1 MASCGHQVD
10 PLLEL
15 FRSQGHELKS
25 EGKNFKT
32 RCPFHQDDT
41 PSLSIEPAK
50 GLWHCFGCGVGGDGI
65 TFLEKT
71 LGLDFGQAA
80 DQWRE
85 LSGEEPKY
93 RSAPDRS
100 RSPYLYKDHLTMN
113 RFAAAQP
120 SNGTHPA
127 QPQKPNS
134 APVGLTSEDLALLR
148 RLQDIYATDLATSE
162 KGRAYLTERGITDPE
177 TIRAFGLGYVSGK
190 SLPQLAPAQRER
202 LQDLGILNS
211 KGNEVFYNC
220 IVCPLRDVEG
230 NIITFWARSC
240 PKGTSSGRR
249 QQVEK
254 GSRHRALP
262 TQENAPFAAINW
274 QAARGSRRVILV
286 EGFLDAL
293 ACYQA
298 GLRNVIP
305 LGAAHAKLGFAQFL
319 HREGVE
325 EVLLAMDPDEAGD
338 DGAQALA
345 EELEQRGIGSV
356 RIRLDVDP
364 ADFFLQGGTATA
376 FQATPTE
383 ILGQRSDDSEFI
395 LDSHGLIYRVRV
407 LAERQHSKG
416 TRDKLKVH
424 ILVTDGDQTHRDTLN
439 LYTHK
444 SRKTFANTVTSRFSA
459 HPDLLSAGAAGVE
472 KDLEAI
478 IHGLEERERQ
488 KEETSNEDEPVILSP
503 AEQAEA
509 ETYLKEPGL
518 VRRLQDDMEALG
530 YVGEEEAK
538 LLVYLIATSRLLPR
552 PLSGIIGSGS
562 GAGKS
567 FLAELAEQLTPPED
581 VILFSKLSPQ
591 ALYYLPED
599 FLSGKLLILE
609 ERAGGEGA
617 DYAIRT
623 LQSKDCLTQIVTLKD
638 METGQ
643 MAAKRFTVRGPIAYL
658 ETTTQSYLNQENTS
672 RCFEIPLDESAD
684 QTLRIHQHQ
693 RRARSLWGLKRNIS
707 KDVIRRRH
715 HNLQRVLQPVRVVI
729 PYAEHLTFPA
739 ASVRTRRDHER
750 FLSLIEAVAFLHQ
763 FQRVTRTA
771 SHKGR
776 EVNYIEA
783 TVEDYAIAY
792 HLALRVLWVSL
803 DELSRWSREL
813 VESCRRQVEEGI
825 AHNPELTANDFHWT
839 RRQLRERL
847 GWPDKRLR
855 ACVDELVSLEYFQ
868 TLDGSKGKAY
878 LYRLNPNFSHSPKA
892 IGLLTPDEL
901 EAKLSCASVG
911 YPPQVGADGRRQDDG
926 INAPDS

>member
-1 MASCGHQVD
+1 MASCGQQAD

-15 FRSQGHELKS
+15 FRSRGHDLKR
-25 EGKNFKT
+25 EGNCYKT
-32 RCPFHQDDT
+32 RCAFHQDDT
-41 PSLSIEPAK
+41 PSLSIDPAK
-50 GLWHCFGCGVGGDGI
+50 GLWHCFGCGIGGDGI

-71 LGLDFGQAA
+71 LGLNFGQAA
-80 DQWRE
+80 DLWRE

-93 RSAPDRS
+93 RSDPDRS
-100 RSPYLYKDHLTMN
+100 PSPYLYKDHLTMN

-127 QPQKPNS
+127 QPHLTS
-134 APVGLTSEDLALLR
+134 AGLTSEDLALFR
-148 RLQDIYATDLATSE
+148 RLQDIYAKDLASSE
-162 KGRAYLTERGITDPE
+162 KGRAYLKERGITDPE

-190 SLPQLAPAQRER
+190 SLPQLAPAQRDR
-202 LQDLGILNS
+202 LQELGILNS
-211 KGNEVFYNC
+211 KGNEAFYNC
-220 IVCPLRDVEG
+220 IICPLHDVEG
-230 NIITFWARSC
+230 NIITFWARC
-240 PKGTSSGRR
+240 CTR
-249 QQVEK
+249 QVEK
-254 GSRHRALP
+254 GSRHRCLP

-305 LGAAHAKLGFAQFL
+305 LGAAHGKMGFAQFL

-338 DGAQALA
+338 EGAQALA

-395 LDSHGLIYRVRV
+395 LDSHNLIYRVRV
-407 LAERQHSKG
+407 LAGRQAEG
-416 TRDKLKVH
+416 KLKVQV
-424 ILVTDGDQTHRDTLN
+424 LVTDGDRTHRDTLN

-444 SRKTFANTVTSRFSA
+444 SLKTFANACASKFTLDS
-459 HPDLLSAGAAGVE
+459 DDVE

-488 KEETSNEDEPVILSP
+488 KEETSSEDEPVILSP

-518 VRRLQDDMEALG
+518 LRRLQDDMEALG

-771 SHKGR
+771 SHKGK
-776 EVNYIEA
+776 EVKYIEA
-783 TVEDYAIAY
+783 SVEDYAIAY
-792 HLALRVLWVSL
+792 QLALRVLWVSL
-803 DELSRWSREL
+803 DELSRWAREL
-813 VESCRRQVEEGI
+813 VESCRRQVEDGRV
-825 AHNPELTANDFHWT
+825 HHPELTADDFHWT

-855 ACVDELVSLEYFQ
+855 ACLDELVSLEYMQ
-868 TLDGSKGKAY
+868 VLDGSKGKTFV
-878 LYRLNPNFSHSPKA
+878 YRLNPNFSHSPKA

-901 EAKLSCASVG
+901 EAKLSCG
-911 YPPQVGADGRRQDDG
+911 RQD
-926 INAPDS
+926 NPSPTAPCPTSPTPGQGSSAP

>member
-1 MASCGHQVD
+1 
-10 PLLEL
+10 
-15 FRSQGHELKS
+15 
-25 EGKNFKT
+25 
-32 RCPFHQDDT
+32 
-41 PSLSIEPAK
+41 
-50 GLWHCFGCGVGGDGI
+50 
-65 TFLEKT
+65 
-71 LGLDFGQAA
+71 
-80 DQWRE
+80 
-85 LSGEEPKY
+85 
-93 RSAPDRS
+93 
-100 RSPYLYKDHLTMN
+100 MN

-127 QPQKPNS
+127 QPHSTP
-134 APVGLTSEDLALLR
+134 AGLTSEDLALFR
-148 RLQDIYATDLATSE
+148 RLQDIYAKDLATSE
-162 KGRAYLTERGITDPE
+162 KGRSYLKERGITDPE

-190 SLPQLAPAQRER
+190 SLPQLAPAQRDR
-202 LQDLGILNS
+202 LQELGILNS
-211 KGNEVFYNC
+211 KGNEAFYNC
-220 IVCPLRDVEG
+220 IVCPLHDVEG

-240 PKGTSSGRR
+240 GR
-249 QQVEK
+249 QVEK

-305 LGAAHAKLGFAQFL
+305 LGSCGGQDLVKFLG
-319 HREGVE
+319 REKVE
-325 EVLLAMDPDEAGD
+325 EVLLALDPDEAGD
-338 DGAQALA
+338 ERAKALA

-356 RIRLDVDP
+356 RVRLDVDP

-395 LDSHGLIYRVRV
+395 LDSHNLIYRVRA

-444 SRKTFANTVTSRFSA
+444 SRRTFANTVTSRFNA

-488 KEETSNEDEPVILSP
+488 KEETTDENEPVILSP

-763 FQRVTRTA
+763 FQRVLRTA
-771 SHKGR
+771 SHKGK
-776 EVNYIEA
+776 EVKYIEA

-813 VESCRRQVEEGI
+813 VESCRRQVEEGV

-901 EAKLSCASVG
+901 EAKLSCG
-911 YPPQVGADGRRQDDG
+911 RQDDG
-926 INAPDS
+926 INAPDP

>member
-1 MASCGHQVD
+1 
-10 PLLEL
+10 
-15 FRSQGHELKS
+15 
-25 EGKNFKT
+25 
-32 RCPFHQDDT
+32 
-41 PSLSIEPAK
+41 
-50 GLWHCFGCGVGGDGI
+50 
-65 TFLEKT
+65 
-71 LGLDFGQAA
+71 
-80 DQWRE
+80 
-85 LSGEEPKY
+85 
-93 RSAPDRS
+93 
-100 RSPYLYKDHLTMN
+100 
-113 RFAAAQP
+113 
-120 SNGTHPA
+120 
-127 QPQKPNS
+127 
-134 APVGLTSEDLALLR
+134 
-148 RLQDIYATDLATSE
+148 
-162 KGRAYLTERGITDPE
+162 
-177 TIRAFGLGYVSGK
+177 
-190 SLPQLAPAQRER
+190 
-202 LQDLGILNS
+202 
-211 KGNEVFYNC
+211 
-220 IVCPLRDVEG
+220 
-230 NIITFWARSC
+230 
-240 PKGTSSGRR
+240 
-249 QQVEK
+249 
-254 GSRHRALP
+254 
-262 TQENAPFAAINW
+262 
-274 QAARGSRRVILV
+274 
-286 EGFLDAL
+286 
-293 ACYQA
+293 
-298 GLRNVIP
+298 
-305 LGAAHAKLGFAQFL
+305 LGFAQFL
-319 HREGVE
+319 HQEGVE

-338 DGAQALA
+338 EGAKALA
-345 EELEQRGIGSV
+345 EELEQRGIGST

-395 LDSHGLIYRVRV
+395 LDSHNLIYRVRV
-407 LAERQHSKG
+407 LAGRQVDG
-416 TRDKLKVH
+416 KLKVQV
-424 ILVTDGDQTHRDTLN
+424 LVTDGDRTHRDTLN

-444 SRKTFANTVTSRFSA
+444 SRKTFANAVASRFTALFNS
-459 HPDLLSAGAAGVE
+459 LSAGADDVE

-488 KEETSNEDEPVILSP
+488 KEETTDENEPVILSP

-707 KDVIRRRH
+707 KDIIRRRH

-771 SHKGR
+771 SHKGK
-776 EVNYIEA
+776 EVKYIEA

-813 VESCRRQVEEGI
+813 VESCRRQVEEGV

-911 YPPQVGADGRRQDDG
+911 YPPRAGADGRRQDDG
-926 INAPDS
+926 IDAPDP